1 MSDLSRKSIDWQTS
15 GKVLLTLSARTLRC
29 LPCVLYDGDGGREG
43 GMQMSCPVRVR
54 VSCQKTFHP
63 GMSQVET

>member
-1 MSDLSRKSIDWQTS
+1 MSGLSRKSIDWQTS

-29 LPCVLYDGDGGREG
+29 LPCVLYDGDGGTI
-43 GMQMSCPVRVR
+43 QMSCPVRVKF
-54 VSCQKTFHP
+54 SCSKTFPP